1 MNKEKEFISIIN
13 KILNK
18 TSMDNILIG
27 IGDDAAITT
36 KNIDNNLVICSD
48 SIVEGVHFSKKYYE
62 FEDIGWKSLS
72 VNISDLASM
81 GAIPN
86 YYTVSIGAPKNLSND
101 NFTKLIEGMK
111 NCCDTYGGS
120 IVGGDIVLSNQ
131 LFISVSATGRLIS
144 QKYMTRDAA
153 KEGEKI
159 AVTGNLGD
167 SLGGFN
173 LLKNNF
179 DNEYLTNKHLRP
191 TPKIN
196 QSKDLVLSG
205 VNCCMDISDGL
216 HNDLL
221 NLSKKSNVGIHV
233 DVEKI
238 PISEDL
244 IKEFPN
250 TFLDIAINGGEDYE
264 LLFTFDETKIE
275 LPFEYYVIGTVIKK
289 NSVEISYKKN
299 NKEYYPNLD
308 AWSHFE

>member
-1 MNKEKEFISIIN
+1 MNKEKEFINIIN

-18 TSMDNILIG
+18 NSMDNILIG

-48 SIVEGVHFSKKYYE
+48 SIVEGVHFSDKYYE

-81 GAIPN
+81 GAIPS
-86 YYTVSIGAPKNLSND
+86 YYTVSIGVPKDLSND
-101 NFTKLIEGMK
+101 NFSKLIEGMK
-111 NCCDTYGGS
+111 YCCDTYGGN
-120 IVGGDIVLSNQ
+120 IVGGDIVLSKQ
-131 LFISVSATGRLIS
+131 LFISVSATGKLIS
-144 QKYMTRDAA
+144 QKYMTRDSA

-159 AVTGNLGD
+159 AVTGSLGD
-167 SLGGFN
+167 SLGGLS
-173 LLKNNF
+173 LLKNNIN
-179 DNEYLTNKHLRP
+179 NEYLSNKHIRP
-191 TPKIN
+191 MPKIN
-196 QSKDLVLSG
+196 EAKDLVLSG

-221 NLSKKSNVGIHV
+221 NLSKKSNVSIDI

-238 PISEDL
+238 PISKEL
-244 IKEFPN
+244 IREFPGS
-250 TFLDIAINGGEDYE
+250 FQDIAINGGEDYE

-275 LPFEYYVIGTVIKK
+275 LPFEYYVIGTVLKRNTI
-289 NSVEISYKKN
+289 EISYKKN

-308 AWSHFE
+308 TWSHFE